1 MTNIYH
7 LTTREDWEK
16 ARERGEHIATS
27 LQDEGFIHC
36 CLEEQMPEI
45 LKRYYAGNADVV
57 ALRIDTSRLESM
69 LVYEWSPALA
79 QTFPHVYGPINI
91 DSVTEVL
98 APAC

>member
-7 LTTREDWEK
+7 LTTKLDWEQ
-16 ARERGEHIATS
+16 ATTRGEHVAPS
-27 LQDEGFIHC
+27 LKEEGFIHC

-45 LKRYYAGNADVV
+45 LSKYYQDQSDVI

-69 LVYEWSPALA
+69 LVYEWSPSLA

-91 DSVTEVL
+91 DSVTEVKAL
-98 APAC
+98 AS

>member
-7 LTTREDWEK
+7 LTTKLDWEH
-16 ARERGEHIATS
+16 ARTRGEHVAPS
-27 LQDEGFIHC
+27 LKEEGFIHC

-45 LKRYYAGNADVV
+45 LSRYYQDQSDVI

-69 LVYEWSPALA
+69 LVYEWSPSLA

-91 DSVTEVL
+91 DSVTEVKAL
-98 APAC
+98 AS

>member
-7 LTTREDWEK
+7 LTTKRDWEQAK
-16 ARERGEHIATS
+16 TLGEHVAPS
-27 LQDEGFIHC
+27 LKEEGFIHC

-45 LKRYYAGNADVV
+45 LSKYYQDQSDVI

-69 LVYEWSPALA
+69 LVYEWSPSLA

-91 DSVTEVL
+91 DSVTEVKAL
-98 APAC
+98 AS